1 MICPNCGKEMSD
13 EHKFCGGCGYSVEN
27 SFLQSILLQDSLEQN
42 NSTQNNIKSFIE
54 ETLDDVFSEL
64 WKSDE

>member
-13 EHKFCGGCGYSVEN
+13 ENKFCGGCGYSVES